1 MPCNY
6 PIQAYR
12 SNQIGPNGKKVI
24 VFDSKKGNIHTALE
38 VPCGKCIGC
47 RLDRSRMWAMRCS
60 LEASMHQVNS
70 FVTLNYA
77 DENKTQLGLQKGI
90 SKNPRRYGKEVE
102 YVLAPT
108 VKEDLQNFIKKLR
121 HRKPEV
127 RYYACSEYG
136 EFGPGHHPHYHIC
149 LFGTD
154 FKYSGVVPGQDPEGD
169 ILYKSEELEELWP
182 HGFHSIGAVN
192 AKTAGYTARY
202 CTKKIN
208 GELAKHHYTVVDR
221 FTGRRSQV
229 PTEQAYMS
237 RDPGIGAT
245 WYDKYKDDIKKD
257 YLQVEGK
264 MYAIPRYFRER
275 LEETH
280 PEIAKRNKRRR
291 GIERK
296 KREKDNTPD
305 RNVQKAT
312 VKERQFKM
320 LERSHENAES

>member
-1 MPCNY
+1 MPCNF

-12 SNQIGPNGKKVI
+12 SGKVGPNGKKTV
-24 VFDSKKGNIHTALE
+24 VFDSKKGNIHTAFE

-47 RLDRSRMWAMRCS
+47 RLDHSRMWAMRCS
-60 LEASMHQVNS
+60 LEASMHEKNS
-70 FVTLNYA
+70 FVTLNYS
-77 DENKTQLGLQKGI
+77 DENKTQLGLQKGV
-90 SKNPRRYGKEVE
+90 SKNPFRYGKEVE

-149 LFGTD
+149 LFGVD
-154 FKYSGVVPGQDPEGD
+154 FNYSGVVPHQDPKGET
-169 ILYKSEELEELWP
+169 LYKSDELSELWP
-182 HGFHSIGAVN
+182 HGYHSIGEVN

-208 GELAKHHYTVVDR
+208 GETYRSHYYVVDR
-221 FTGRRSQV
+221 FTGRRTEV

-237 RDPGIGAT
+237 RRPGIGAS
-245 WYDKYKDDIKKD
+245 WYDKYWKDLRKD
-257 YLQVEGK
+257 YINVEGK
-264 MYAIPRYFRER
+264 IYSIPRFYKER
-275 LEETH
+275 IEKEH
-280 PEIAKRNKRRR
+280 PEIHKRNQRRR
-291 GIERK
+291 KIERH

-305 RNVQKAT
+305 RRLSKDA
-312 VKERQFKM
+312 VKKRQFQM
-320 LERSHENAES
+320 LERSHENAEK